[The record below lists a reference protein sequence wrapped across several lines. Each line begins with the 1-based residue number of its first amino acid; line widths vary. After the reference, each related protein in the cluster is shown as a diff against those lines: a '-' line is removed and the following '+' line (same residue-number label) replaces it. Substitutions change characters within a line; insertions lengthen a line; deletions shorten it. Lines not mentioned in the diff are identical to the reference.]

1 MKILV
6 LCGGGSSERVVSL
19 ASGDEVGKWLAEAG
33 YEVVKY
39 DPEIPGIVHAA
50 KARLAPEEIG
60 VLPPSPASNGKLN
73 TNVVRG
79 LLDVIE
85 TQRPDAVFPILHG
98 GYGENGLLQALLDW
112 VGIPYT
118 GSGTLASS
126 MAMNKSVAC
135 KLMAAAGVPVP
146 QGFVVRRAAFDV
158 PVFAAKI
165 EALFGYPAV
174 IKPLNGGSTVGLTKV
189 RDRSD
194 LANAVAAIRE
204 QGDDAL
210 VEAHFTG
217 RELTVTVVEGDAY
230 PAVEI
235 RPREG
240 FYDYTNKYSDDRT
253 DYLCPAPISE
263 RAAREI
269 QAAAVTAFHA
279 LGCAGFARIDF
290 LLANSGEFVCLEVN
304 TLPGMT
310 THSLVP
316 MAVRTRGETLPQLM
330 RRTVE
335 IALKSLARTM

>member
-6 LCGGGSSERVVSL
+6 LCGGSSPERVVSL

-33 YEVVKY
+33 YEAAKY
-39 DPEIPGIVHAA
+39 DPEMPGVVHGVLT
-50 KARLAPEEIG
+50 KLAPEQIG
-60 VLPPSPASNGKLN
+60 VAAPPPAGNGKLN
-73 TNVVRG
+73 TKVVRG

-85 TQRPDAVFPILHG
+85 IEKPDAVFPILHG
-98 GYGENGLLQALLDW
+98 GYGENGVLQALLDW

-118 GSGTLASS
+118 GSGTLSSS
-126 MAMNKSVAC
+126 MAMNKHVAC

-146 QGFVVRRAAFDV
+146 QGFVIHRSEFEV
-158 PVFAAKI
+158 PMFAAKI
-165 EALFGYPAV
+165 ESLFGYPAV

-194 LANAVAAIRE
+194 LAAAVAAIRE

-210 VEAHFTG
+210 VESHFTG
-217 RELTVTVVEGDAY
+217 RELTVTVIEGDAY
-230 PAVEI
+230 PIVEI

-240 FYDYTNKYSDDRT
+240 FYDYTNKYSDERT
-253 DYLCPAPISE
+253 DYLCPAPITE
-263 RAAREI
+263 RETREI

-290 LLANSGEFVCLEVN
+290 LLANSGEFICLEVN

-316 MAVRTRGETLPQLM
+316 MAVRAKGETLPQMM
-330 RRTVE
+330 RRLVDG
-335 IALKSLARTM
+335 ALKTLSRTM